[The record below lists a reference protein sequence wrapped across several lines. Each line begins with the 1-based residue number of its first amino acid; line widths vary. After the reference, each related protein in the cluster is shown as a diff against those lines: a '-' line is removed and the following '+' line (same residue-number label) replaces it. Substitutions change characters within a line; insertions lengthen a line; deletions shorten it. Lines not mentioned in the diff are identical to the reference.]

1 MLMAITISRRVRIAE
16 GLSIAALILLI
27 IYGIDAIIGQ
37 GKTGFLPMD
46 EMARGI
52 GFGGGA
58 IALSIAAFIISLRER
73 SNITSIL
80 LIINGILVI
89 IGAITAATI
98 SSDGEGAYGVL
109 AMGIVILIMGIIK
122 ILRKA

>member
-1 MLMAITISRRVRIAE
+1 MAVTVSSRIRIAE
-16 GLSIAALILLI
+16 GLSIAGLILLI
-27 IYGIDAIIGQ
+27 IYGADAAVGQ

-46 EMARGI
+46 EMTRGI

-58 IALSIAAFIISLRER
+58 VALSIAAFFVSLRER

-80 LIINGILVI
+80 LIINGILI
-89 IGAITAATI
+89 LIGGISAVVFSEGGNAA
-98 SSDGEGAYGVL
+98 GAYGVL
-109 AMGIVILIMGIIK
+109 AMGIIVLAMGIIK